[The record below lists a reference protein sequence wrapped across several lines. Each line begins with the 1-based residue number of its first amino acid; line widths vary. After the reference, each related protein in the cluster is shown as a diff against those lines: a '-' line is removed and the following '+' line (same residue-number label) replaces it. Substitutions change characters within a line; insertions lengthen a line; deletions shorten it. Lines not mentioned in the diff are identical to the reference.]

1 MARIVVSVA
10 GLMAALPVTAG
21 ELKPEQAWR
30 FVAGKQFAYNCF
42 DGTAG
47 IGRWRVRGTVQ
58 VQRTA

>member
-1 MARIVVSVA
+1 
-10 GLMAALPVTAG
+10 MAALPVTAG